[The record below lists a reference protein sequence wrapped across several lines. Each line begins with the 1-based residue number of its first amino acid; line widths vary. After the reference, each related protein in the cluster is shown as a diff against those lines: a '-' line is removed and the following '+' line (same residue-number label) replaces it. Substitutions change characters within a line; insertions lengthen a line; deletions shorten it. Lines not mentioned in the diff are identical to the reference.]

1 MIYDMDKIA
10 TLEEY
15 FKPYR
20 ENIIGYNQTFQSPY
34 GLKRIVYADW
44 IASGRL
50 YSPIEKKML
59 ESFGP
64 YVGNTHSESSISGT
78 LTTLSYKQAHEIIKK
93 HVNAGT
99 DDVIITK
106 GSGMT
111 AMVNKFQRILGLKV
125 PEQLRSFLKLP
136 IELKPVVFVTHM
148 EHHSNHTSWNETIAD
163 VAVIEP
169 DEKGTVNPENLIKA
183 IEKYKDRKLKIGAF
197 TACSNVTGIKTPFYE
212 LSKIIHAY
220 GGISFIDFACSAPY
234 VKIDMHPA
242 DPLMKLDAI
251 SFSPHKFLGGPGSP
265 GVLIF
270 DSNLYSNKSPD
281 DPGGGTVDWTNPWGE
296 YKFISDIEAREDGG
310 TPAFL
315 QTMKAALAV
324 ELKEKMGISKMEQRE
339 AEIVKNAFN
348 ELRKIPEVVIL
359 ADNIEDR
366 LAAISFYIKNIHYNL
381 VVKLLNDRFGIQ
393 VRGGCSCAG
402 TYGHYL
408 LHVSPSQ
415 SKHITDLIDHGDF
428 SEKPGWVR
436 LSFHP
441 ATTNEEID
449 FITDSI
455 KQVVKNI
462 DSWERDYKYSA
473 SKNEFINTRSDNDQ
487 EKRIKN
493 IFRID

>member
-10 TLEEY
+10 ALEEY
-15 FKPYR
+15 FKPFR
-20 ENIIGYNQTFQSPY
+20 ENIVGYNQTFQSPY

-59 ESFGP
+59 EAFGP
-64 YVGNTHSESSISGT
+64 YVGNTHSESSITGT

-93 HVNAGT
+93 HVNAGR

-125 PEQLRSFLKLP
+125 PEQLRSFLNLP
-136 IELKPVVFVTHM
+136 EKLKPVVFVTHM

-169 DEKGTVNPENLIKA
+169 DEKGTVNPENLIRA

-251 SFSPHKFLGGPGSP
+251 SFSPHKFIGGPGSP

-296 YKFISDIEAREDGG
+296 YKFISDIEATRGWRN
-310 TPAFL
+310 TC
-315 QTMKAALAV
+315 
-324 ELKEKMGISKMEQRE
+324 ISSD
-339 AEIVKNAFN
+339 N
-348 ELRKIPEVVIL
+348 E
-359 ADNIEDR
+359 
-366 LAAISFYIKNIHYNL
+366 
-381 VVKLLNDRFGIQ
+381 
-393 VRGGCSCAG
+393 SCARG
-402 TYGHYL
+402 
-408 LHVSPSQ
+408 
-415 SKHITDLIDHGDF
+415 
-428 SEKPGWVR
+428 
-436 LSFHP
+436 
-441 ATTNEEID
+441 
-449 FITDSI
+449 
-455 KQVVKNI
+455 
-462 DSWERDYKYSA
+462 
-473 SKNEFINTRSDNDQ
+473 
-487 EKRIKN
+487 RIKRKDGYFKN
-493 IFRID
+493 GAEGR